1 MNAEMRLQKERL
13 TILQKT
19 LDDIV
24 RNVRLVTMSL
34 NISIDQLF
42 LRSLAYILH
51 IRNYFVGFGLAGEV
65 MLVSDTF
72 NTGSV
77 VPEPSLKARD
87 DFYKNGSY
95 FLMNELMNC
104 GTVSRGHHYCLPELG
119 DVPQHRSGR
128 MERHQDRRGRGLE
141 LALHH
146 GVPPVHGAP
155 PQGRRDRHLALA
167 ERHPSR
173 VERDLRAS
181 SARCGP
187 A

>member
-1 MNAEMRLQKERL
+1 MNAEMRLQKRKIDDIAENL
-13 TILQKT
+13 I
-19 LDDIV
+19 DDIV

-34 NISIDQLF
+34 NISIDQIF
-42 LRSLAYILH
+42 LSDFLAYIPH

-104 GTVSRGHHYCLPELG
+104 GTVFENNLIYGLKAQQAKTLDDSAKAAKSRLC
-119 DVPQHRSGR
+119 RSWHTLCCGTCFLWFLLW
-128 MERHQDRRGRGLE
+128 QK
-141 LALHH
+141 
-146 GVPPVHGAP
+146 
-155 PQGRRDRHLALA
+155 
-167 ERHPSR
+167 
-173 VERDLRAS
+173 
-181 SARCGP
+181 RCR
-187 A
+187 